1 MFNQQQFQQQL
12 LQLQH
17 LLQHHPQQSQQQQQ
31 AGRGVAPPQQ
41 PPMLNLRAANQASLL
56 NANPMLQRALLVQQ
70 MQGNLRGF
78 NMAAAPVLQQFFPQ
92 ATRHS
97 LLGPPPVGVSLKP
110 AHLAFPALP
119 FQRQNRTFR
128 KDFPRVPERKRE
140 ADSAISSSS
149 SSQTPGP
156 EEREPL
162 PEGGLVKAGP
172 EEPGSSP
179 SEMLRGSSPDAEPAS
194 KRLKSGDEESILDD
208 ALCLPEMEAAKSH
221 TEETDQGKED
231 LVADTSKEK
240 NFPEELKASEVVSS
254 AGSLK
259 VTIQQSSESR
269 AISTTA
275 LKPAHWTSEMG
286 AAETSPES
294 TVKFYCYICK
304 TNCCNQQNF
313 QAHMAGVEHQ
323 QRLQEIQ
330 HMSNI
335 CFVSLLPMV
344 KEQRPLAEKDG
355 ESQQRWCNTCQLH
368 FAGDL
373 IKHRRT
379 QEHKLAKRSLR
390 PFCTACS
397 RHFKTPRKFVEHMK
411 SSEHKQKAREVRLGE
426 KEQGGP
432 EDSEELITVDAVG
445 CFEDDDD
452 DDDEEEVEGEE
463 DSEVGQLDGED
474 PLGRQVGLKEVSSG
488 DAEGSEKYSPDTVY
502 GPDFLVPVAGFL
514 CRLCRTFYHSDSAAR
529 LAHCKSLMHFEN
541 FQRYKAAR
549 LQATAALTEA
559 ASSPRQG
566 LADDHQTP
574 PAARMERAEV
584 EKEAGALTAA
594 SEEARQ
600 PPEEKDHSSA
610 PRDSSAA
617 LPTDDAG
624 VLIED
629 GEDGKNDFSTLS
641 DHPLLGDAAAAVT
654 GEPMGLCAREKE
666 PSDESIQERS
676 PGRAAADED
685 DPRANE
691 TLAGRDLLEE
701 TDPSSLAKGET
712 SPGRRRSTRRRA
724 R

>member
-1 MFNQQQFQQQL
+1 MFSQQHFQQQL

-17 LLQHHPQQSQQQQQ
+17 LLQHHPPPPPPP
-31 AGRGVAPPQQ
+31 AGRSVAPPQQ
-41 PPMLNLRAANQASLL
+41 PMLNLRAANQASLL

-110 AHLAFPALP
+110 TRLAFPTLP

-149 SSQTPGP
+149 SSQTPEADEKGP
-156 EEREPL
+156 L
-162 PEGGLVKAGP
+162 LEGCLIKAGSEQP
-172 EEPGSSP
+172 SCSP
-179 SEMLRGSSPDAEPAS
+179 SEGEMLRGSSPDGEPAS
-194 KRLKSGDEESILDD
+194 KRLKSGDEESLPDD
-208 ALCLPEMEAAKSH
+208 VLHIQETEAAKSPV
-221 TEETDQGKED
+221 EEADHGKEN
-231 LVADTSKEK
+231 LVADTSQEK
-240 NFPEELKASEVVSS
+240 NLPEELKVS
-254 AGSLK
+254 G
-259 VTIQQSSESR
+259 
-269 AISTTA
+269 
-275 LKPAHWTSEMG
+275 
-286 AAETSPES
+286 
-294 TVKFYCYICK
+294 
-304 TNCCNQQNF
+304 NF

-330 HMSNI
+330 HISNI
-335 CFVSLLPMV
+335 CFVSLLPVV
-344 KEQRPLAEKDG
+344 KEQRPLEEKDG

-368 FAGDL
+368 FTGDL

-411 SSEHKQKAREVRLGE
+411 SLEHKQKAKEMRLGE

-452 DDDEEEVEGEE
+452 DEEEEEEGDVEGEE
-463 DSEVGQLDGED
+463 GSEAGQADHED
-474 PLGRQVGLKEVSSG
+474 PPGRQVGLMEMSLG
-488 DAEGSEKYSPDTVY
+488 NAEGKEKYSSDTVY

-529 LAHCKSLMHFEN
+529 LTHCKSLMHFEN
-541 FQRYKAAR
+541 FQRYKATR
-549 LQATAALTEA
+549 LQATATLMEA
-559 ASSPRQG
+559 ASSLQQG
-566 LADDHQTP
+566 LADDHQAPST
-574 PAARMERAEV
+574 ARMERAEV
-584 EKEAGALTAA
+584 GKEDVRLMAA
-594 SEEARQ
+594 REEACA
-600 PPEEKDHSSA
+600 PLEEDHSSI
-610 PRDSSAA
+610 PRNSPAA
-617 LPTDDAG
+617 LETDDSGGA
-624 VLIED
+624 VLLED
-629 GEDGKNDFSTLS
+629 GEDDQDDFSTLRS
-641 DHPLLGDAAAAVT
+641 HSLGDATAVT
-654 GEPMGLCAREKE
+654 GELMGQCKSTREG
-666 PSDESIQERS
+666 S
-676 PGRAAADED
+676 PGRAAADKG

-691 TLAGRDLLEE
+691 MLAGRELPEE
-701 TDPSSLAKGET
+701 TDPSSLAKGEA
-712 SPGRRRSTRRRA
+712 SAGRRRSTRRRA